1 MGYPMNEQNQLLI
14 NFNLKKDYDE
24 QDFYVSSSNKY
35 AFNIINGWP
44 KWLKRTVNLYGEQY
58 SGKSHLSKIFETKT
72 TCLNIESINFTNE
85 ILLKFKTKQALIIEN
100 FNYNIP
106 EKLLYSLINIVEQEN
121 KYLLITSLKP
131 INKFDFKLKDLNSR
145 INYCLFVEIGAPDDE
160 LIYALIVKN
169 FSDRQINID
178 KKIIEYIIKRINR
191 SYKDIFLF
199 IYKVDQLSLQKG
211 KPINLSII
219 KKILKQN

>member
-1 MGYPMNEQNQLLI
+1 MNKQNQLLI

-58 SGKSHLSKIFETKT
+58 SGKSHLSKIFESKT
-72 TCLNIESINFTNE
+72 TCLNIESINFTSE

-100 FNYNIP
+100 FNFNIP

-145 INYCLFVEIGAPDDE
+145 INNCLFVEIGAPDDE